1 VWSTMR
7 SAGAGIDDAGQRAA
21 ASRRNALPRHRF
33 GPRGGGP
40 ARDERVRPRPPLVP
54 VFVLDSPLM
63 TSVVIVGSGF
73 TGFTCARRL
82 ARLLGRRKAPVDIT
96 IVSPVDYMLYTPLL
110 PDVAG
115 GLVDARFVAIP
126 LANTLK
132 GVHAVRGRV
141 DGVDFERH
149 TLTYC
154 DPEER
159 SHTMSW
165 DRLVL
170 TPGSVTRLFDVPGL
184 ATHARGLKTTAEA
197 LYLRDHFIEQL
208 ELAAIEDDPEA
219 AAARRTV
226 VVVGASYSGT
236 ELVAQLRA
244 LADAAAKQ
252 MGFNAADVR
261 FLLLDLAEQV
271 MPEVGEKLGEAAL
284 KVLRRR
290 GIDVRLGVTLKEAH
304 ADHVVLSDDSRIDT
318 HTIAWVTG
326 VTGAPL
332 IQDLG
337 LPTERGRLK
346 VHADLQVPGHPEV
359 FAAGDAAAVPDL
371 TQPGKI
377 TPPTAQHATRQGK
390 VLARNVAASLGYGSP
405 KQYKHHNLGLVVDL
419 GPRYAVANPLNVHL
433 SGPLAKVVTRSYHLY
448 AIPRPLNRWAVS
460 LAYLTDALFDRSV
473 VSIGLTSEEDAQ
485 FTASE
490 GIPMPKAT

>member
-1 VWSTMR
+1 MS
-7 SAGAGIDDAGQRAA
+7 GADPHSQ
-21 ASRRNALPRHRF
+21 
-33 GPRGGGP
+33 
-40 ARDERVRPRPPLVP
+40 PRPTLGLV
-54 VFVLDSPLM
+54 
-63 TSVVIVGSGF
+63 TSIVIVGSGF
-73 TGFTCARRL
+73 TGFTCAHRL
-82 ARLLGRRKAPVDIT
+82 ARILRRRRAQVDIT
-96 IVSPVDYMLYTPLL
+96 IISPVDYMLYTPLL

-115 GLVDARFVAIP
+115 GVIDARFVAIP
-126 LANTLK
+126 LANSLK
-132 GVHAVRGRV
+132 GVRVVRGRV
-141 DGVDFERH
+141 DGVDFARR
-149 TLTYC
+149 TLDYC

-184 ATHARGLKTTAEA
+184 ATCARGLKTTAEA
-197 LYLRDHFIEQL
+197 LYLRDHFVEQL
-208 ELAAIEDDPEA
+208 ELANIEDDPQSAGKEVQ
-219 AAARRTV
+219 ARRTV

-252 MGFNAADVR
+252 MR
-261 FLLLDLAEQV
+261 FDPAEVKFVLLDLAEQV
-271 MPEVGEKLGEAAL
+271 MPEVGKKLGDAAQ

-304 ADHVVLSDDSRIDT
+304 GDHVVLTDDSRIDT
-318 HTIAWVTG
+318 RTVAWVTG

-332 IQDLG
+332 IQELG

-346 VHADLQVPGHPEV
+346 VQADLQVPDHPEV

-390 VLARNVAASLGYGSP
+390 VLARNVAASLGYGTP
-405 KQYKHHNLGLVVDL
+405 KQYKHRNLGLVVDL
-419 GPRYAVANPLNVHL
+419 GPWHAVANPLNIHL
-433 SGPLAKVVTRSYHLY
+433 SGLPAKVVTRCYHLY
-448 AIPRPLNRWAVS
+448 AIPRGVNRWAVS
-460 LAYLTDALFDRSV
+460 LAYLTDALFARSV
-473 VSIGLTSEEDAQ
+473 VSIGLASEEDAQ
-485 FTASE
+485 FAASE
-490 GIPMPKAT
+490 GIPMPKTG

>member
-1 VWSTMR
+1 VSI
-7 SAGAGIDDAGQRAA
+7 SAWAMWWVTSHPRA
-21 ASRRNALPRHRF
+21 
-33 GPRGGGP
+33 
-40 ARDERVRPRPPLVP
+40 RPTLGLV
-54 VFVLDSPLM
+54 
-63 TSVVIVGSGF
+63 TSIAIVGSGF

-82 ARLLGRRKAPVDIT
+82 TRILGRRHAPADIT
-96 IVSPVDYMLYTPLL
+96 IISPVDYMLYTPLL

-115 GLVDARFVAIP
+115 GVVDARFVAVP
-126 LANTLK
+126 LANTLN

-141 DGVDFERH
+141 DSVDFAQQ

-159 SHTMSW
+159 SHRMSW

-197 LYLRDHFIEQL
+197 LYLRDHFVEQL
-208 ELAAIEDDPEA
+208 ELADIEDDPKIA
-219 AAARRTV
+219 ASRRTV

-252 MGFNAADVR
+252 MGFNPADVR

-271 MPEVGEKLGEAAL
+271 MPEVGKKLGDAAL

-290 GIDVRLGVTLKEAH
+290 GIDVRLGVTLKEVH
-304 ADHVVLSDDSRIDT
+304 PDHVVLSDGSRIDT
-318 HTIAWVTG
+318 RTIAWVTG

-332 IQDLG
+332 IEQLG
-337 LPTERGRLK
+337 LPTEKGRVK
-346 VHADLQVPGHPEV
+346 VQPDLQVPDHPNV

-377 TPPTAQHATRQGK
+377 TPPTAQHATRQAK
-390 VLARNVAASLGYGSP
+390 VLARNVAASLGYGKR
-405 KQYKHHNLGLVVDL
+405 KQYKHRNLGLVVDL
-419 GPRYAVANPLNVHL
+419 GPRYAVANPLNVRL
-433 SGPLAKVVTRSYHLY
+433 SGLPAKLVTRAYHLY
-448 AIPRPLNRWAVS
+448 AIPRAVNRWAVS
-460 LAYLTDALFDRSV
+460 LAYLTDMLFDRSV
-473 VSIGLTSEEDAQ
+473 VSIGLSSEEDAQ
-485 FTASE
+485 FAASE
-490 GIPMPKAT
+490 GIPMPKTS